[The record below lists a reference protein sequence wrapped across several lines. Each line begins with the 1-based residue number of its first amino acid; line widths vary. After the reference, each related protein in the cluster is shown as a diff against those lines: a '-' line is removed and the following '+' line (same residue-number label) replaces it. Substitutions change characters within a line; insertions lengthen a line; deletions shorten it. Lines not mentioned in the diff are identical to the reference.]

1 MPGSRQQP
9 KKISWE
15 SGMSGRCVAGR
26 CVAGLAGIVAA
37 LNLAGAAARAQSA
50 DQLYAAAKAEK
61 TLVFYSGGPAAPY
74 ERMASDFEQLY
85 PGITVSVTGGFSN
98 VLDRKIDDQLTA
110 KKLDVDMAIF
120 QTVQDFVA
128 WKKAG
133 VLLPFRPDGYDKIDP
148 RFRDEDGAFTT
159 TSVVLLTY
167 AYNTNLVAPADVP
180 KSALDFLKP
189 QFAGKLVTAYPA
201 DDDATLYVF
210 DTIVK
215 KYGWDY
221 MKKYMAQK
229 PNFIQGHLEVLRGVA
244 NGIDVVTFD
253 STSSTTGAL
262 KKSGQPIDFAFPERD
277 AMPTFFTTAGI
288 FKDAPHPNAAK
299 LFLDWYMA
307 REQQSRTGTY
317 SARTDVDPPAGLKPL
332 SAYKI
337 ETGYRQFVSD
347 DEGLNALR
355 KKFESYTGPVV
366 NKGGV
371 R

>member
-1 MPGSRQQP
+1 VGS
-9 KKISWE
+9 
-15 SGMSGRCVAGR
+15 
-26 CVAGLAGIVAA
+26 
-37 LNLAGAAARAQSA
+37 AAAAEDA
-50 DQLYAAAKAEK
+50 DQLYAKAKEEK
-61 TLVFYSGGPAAPY
+61 TLVLYCGGPAAPY
-74 ERMASDFEQLY
+74 ERMAQDFQRRY

-98 VLDRKIDDQLTA
+98 VLDRKIDGQLAA
-110 KKLDVDMAIF
+110 KKLEVDMAFF

-133 VLLPFRPDGYDKIDP
+133 LLLRFKPDGFDRIDP

-167 AYNTNLVAPADVP
+167 AYNTRLVAPDDVP
-180 KSALDFLKP
+180 KSALDFLRA
-189 QFAGKLVTAYPA
+189 QFSGKLVTAYPA

-215 KYGWDY
+215 RYGWDY
-221 MKKYMAQK
+221 MKKYMAQR
-229 PNFIQGHLEVLRGVA
+229 PNFIQGHLEVLRSVA
-244 NGIDVVTFD
+244 AGTNLITFD

-262 KKSGQPIDFAFPERD
+262 KKSGEPIEFAFPVSD
-277 AMPTFFTTAGI
+277 AMPTFFVTAGI
-288 FKDAPHPNAAK
+288 FRDAPHPNAAK

-307 REQQSRTGTY
+307 KEQQSRLGTY
-317 SARTDVDPPAGLKPL
+317 SARTDVEPPAGLKPL

-337 ETGYRQFVSD
+337 EAGYLQFVSAAKRLV
-347 DEGLNALR
+347 ELR
-355 KKFESYTGPVV
+355 KTFEGYTGPVV

>member
-1 MPGSRQQP
+1 MRRKS
-9 KKISWE
+9 IA
-15 SGMSGRCVAGR
+15 VI
-26 CVAGLAGIVAA
+26 AGIIAA
-37 LNLAGAAARAQSA
+37 VGFTGGAARAQRA
-50 DQLYAAAKAEK
+50 DQLYAKARDEK
-61 TLVFYSGGPAAPY
+61 TLVLYSGGPAAPY
-74 ERMASDFEQLY
+74 ERMAKAFAQNY
-85 PGITVSVTGGFSN
+85 PGIAVAVTGGFSN
-98 VLDRKIDDQLTA
+98 LLDRQIDEQLA
-110 KKLDVDMAIF
+110 ANKLQVDMAFF

-133 VLLPFRPDGYDKIDP
+133 VLLPFKPVAYEAIDP
-148 RFRDEDGAFTT
+148 RFRDPDGAFTP

-167 AYNTNLVAPADVP
+167 AYNTKLVSPAEVP

-189 QFAGKLVTAYPA
+189 RFAGKLVTAYPA

-210 DTIVK
+210 DTIVQ

-229 PNFIQGHLEVLRGVA
+229 PNFIQGHLDVLRSVA
-244 NGIDVVTFD
+244 NGINAVTFD

-262 KKSGQPIDFAFPERD
+262 KKAGLPIAFAFPAND
-277 AMPTFFTTAGI
+277 VMPTFFVTAGI
-288 FKDAPHPNAAK
+288 FKEAPHPNAAK

-307 REQQSRTGTY
+307 KEQQSRLGTF
-317 SARTDVDPPAGLKPL
+317 SARSDVDPPVGLQPL

-337 ETGYRQFVSD
+337 VADYQQFVGD
-347 DEGLNALR
+347 QDRLAALR
-355 KKFESYTGPVV
+355 KKFESYSGPVV

>member
-1 MPGSRQQP
+1 
-9 KKISWE
+9 
-15 SGMSGRCVAGR
+15 MSARCV
-26 CVAGLAGIVAA
+26 VGLAGIVAA
-37 LNLAGAAARAQSA
+37 VSLAGAAARAQSA
-50 DQLYAAAKAEK
+50 DQLYAKAKDEK
-61 TLVFYSGGPAAPY
+61 TLVFYSGGPSEPY
-74 ERMASDFEQLY
+74 ERMAKDFEQSY

-98 VLDRKIDDQLTA
+98 VLDRKIDDQLAA
-110 KKLDVDMAIF
+110 KKLVVDMAFF

-133 VLLPFRPDGYDKIDP
+133 VLLPFKPDGYDKIDP
-148 RFRDEDGAFTT
+148 RFRDEDGAFNT

-167 AYNTNLVAPADVP
+167 AYNTKLVAQADVP
-180 KSALDFLKP
+180 KSALDFLKS

-215 KYGWDY
+215 KYGWGY

-229 PNFIQGHLEVLRGVA
+229 PNFIQGHLAVLRNIA
-244 NGIDVVTFD
+244 NGTNTVTFD

-262 KKSGQPIDFAFPERD
+262 KKSGQPIDFAFPARD
-277 AMPTFFTTAGI
+277 AMPTFLITAGI
-288 FKDAPHPNAAK
+288 FKDAPHPNTAK

-307 REQQSRTGTY
+307 KEQQSRVGSY

-337 ETGYRQFVSD
+337 AAGYRQFVSD
-347 DEGLNALR
+347 EERLVALR

>member
-1 MPGSRQQP
+1 MR
-9 KKISWE
+9 KRRVACFA
-15 SGMSGRCVAGR
+15 GM
-26 CVAGLAGIVAA
+26 LAATS
-37 LNLAGAAARAQSA
+37 LAGAVARAQSA
-50 DQLYAAAKAEK
+50 DQLYAKAKDEK
-61 TLVFYSGGPAAPY
+61 ALVFYSGGPAQPY
-74 ERMASDFEQLY
+74 ERMAKDFEQRY
-85 PGITVSVTGGFSN
+85 PGIAVSVTGGFSN
-98 VLDRKIDDQLTA
+98 VLDRSIDDQLAA
-110 KKLDVDMAIF
+110 KKQVVDMAIF

-133 VLLPFRPDGYDKIDP
+133 VLLPFKPDDYDKIDP

-167 AYNTNLVAPADVP
+167 AYNTKLVAPADVP
-180 KSALDFLKP
+180 QSALDFLKP

-210 DTIVK
+210 DTIVE

-229 PNFIQGHLEVLRGVA
+229 PNFIQGHLDVLRSVA
-244 NGIDVVTFD
+244 NGTNVVTFD

-262 KKSGQPIDFAFPERD
+262 RKAGQPIDFAFPARD
-277 AMPTFFTTAGI
+277 VMPTFVITAGI

-307 REQQSRTGTY
+307 KEQQSRIGSY
-317 SARTDVDPPAGLKPL
+317 SARTDVAPPAGLQPL

-337 ETGYRQFVSD
+337 ATGYRQFVSD
-347 DEGLNALR
+347 GKTIAALR
-355 KKFESYTGPVV
+355 KEFESYTGPVV

>member
-1 MPGSRQQP
+1 M
-9 KKISWE
+9 
-15 SGMSGRCVAGR
+15 
-26 CVAGLAGIVAA
+26 GLAGAT
-37 LNLAGAAARAQSA
+37 ARAQSA
-50 DQLYAAAKAEK
+50 DQLYAKAKDEK
-61 TLVFYSGGPAAPY
+61 SLVFYSGGPSEPY
-74 ERMASDFEQLY
+74 ERMAKDFEQRY

-98 VLDRKIDDQLTA
+98 VLDRKIDDQLAA
-110 KKLDVDMAIF
+110 KNLAVDMAFF

-133 VLLPFRPDGYDKIDP
+133 VLLPFKPDGFDKIDP
-148 RFRDEDGAFTT
+148 RFRDKDGAFTT

-167 AYNTNLVAPADVP
+167 AYNTKLVAPADVP

-229 PNFIQGHLEVLRGVA
+229 PDFIQGHLAVLRSIA
-244 NGIDVVTFD
+244 NGTNTVTFD

-262 KKSGQPIDFAFPERD
+262 KKSGQPIDFAFPARD
-277 AMPTFFTTAGI
+277 TMPTFFVTAGI

-299 LFLDWYMA
+299 LFLDWYMEK
-307 REQQSRTGTY
+307 EQQSRVGSY

-337 ETGYRQFVSD
+337 AAGYRQFVSD
-347 DEGLNALR
+347 EKRLVALR

>member
-1 MPGSRQQP
+1 MAVRLMSQR
-9 KKISWE
+9 
-15 SGMSGRCVAGR
+15 GMFRKFVA
-26 CVAGLAGIVAA
+26 ASFGIVAA
-37 LNLAGAAARAQSA
+37 ASLAGPAHAQTA
-50 DQLYAAAKAEK
+50 DQFYAKAKDEK
-61 TLVFYSGGPAAPY
+61 ALVLYSGGPAQPY
-74 ERMASDFEQLY
+74 ERIAKDFEQLY
-85 PGITVSVTGGFSN
+85 PGIAVSVTGGFSN
-98 VLDRKIDDQLTA
+98 VLDRKIDDQLAA
-110 KKLDVDMAIF
+110 KPLTVDMAIF

-128 WKKAG
+128 WKTAG
-133 VLLPFRPDGYDKIDP
+133 VLLAFKPDGYDKIDP

-167 AYNTNLVAPADVP
+167 AYNTKLVAPADVP

-221 MKKYMAQK
+221 MKQYMAQK
-229 PNFIQGHLEVLRGVA
+229 PNFVQGHLDVLRSVA
-244 NGIDVVTFD
+244 GGANLVTFD

-262 KKSGQPIDFAFPERD
+262 KRSGQPIDFAFPASD
-277 AMPTFFTTAGI
+277 VMPTFVVTAGI

-307 REQQSRTGTY
+307 KEQQGRIGTY
-317 SARTDVDPPAGLKPL
+317 SARTDVAPPAGLKPL
-332 SAYKI
+332 SAYRI
-337 ETGYRQFVSD
+337 AAGYRQFVSD
-347 DEGLNALR
+347 EKALVALR
-355 KKFESYTGPVV
+355 TQFERYTGPVV

>member
-1 MPGSRQQP
+1 MSVKYGVGFA
-9 KKISWE
+9 
-15 SGMSGRCVAGR
+15 GMVVAASVAGT
-26 CVAGLAGIVAA
+26 VAH
-37 LNLAGAAARAQSA
+37 AQSA
-50 DQLYAAAKAEK
+50 DQLYAKAKDEK
-61 TLVFYSGGPAAPY
+61 TLVFYSGGPSEPY
-74 ERMASDFEQLY
+74 QRMAKDFEQRY
-85 PGITVSVTGGFSN
+85 PGIAVSVTGGFSN
-98 VLDRKIDDQLTA
+98 VLDRKIDDQMAA
-110 KKLDVDMAIF
+110 KQLAVDMAFF
-120 QTVQDFVA
+120 QTAQDFVA

-133 VLLPFRPDGYDKIDP
+133 VLLPFKPDGYENIDP
-148 RFRDEDGAFTT
+148 RFRDKDGAFTT

-167 AYNTNLVAPADVP
+167 AYNTKLVAPDDVP

-210 DTIVK
+210 DTIVQ

-229 PNFIQGHLEVLRGVA
+229 PNFIQGHLDALRSVA
-244 NGIDVVTFD
+244 SGTNTVTFD
-253 STSSTTGAL
+253 STSSTTGVL
-262 KKSGQPIDFAFPERD
+262 KKSGQPIEFAFPARD
-277 AMPTFFTTAGI
+277 AMPTFFVTAGI

-307 REQQSRTGTY
+307 KAQQSRLGTY
-317 SARTDVDPPAGLKPL
+317 SARTDVDPPNGLKPL
-332 SAYKI
+332 TAYKI
-337 ETGYRQFVSD
+337 AAGYLQFVSD
-347 DEGLNALR
+347 AERLVALR

>member
-1 MPGSRQQP
+1 MR
-9 KKISWE
+9 W
-15 SGMSGRCVAGR
+15 RRVAGF
-26 CVAGLAGIVAA
+26 AGMIAATSLAA
-37 LNLAGAAARAQSA
+37 AAARAQSA
-50 DQLYAAAKAEK
+50 DQLYAKAKQEK
-61 TLVFYSGGPAAPY
+61 ALVFYSGGPAQPY
-74 ERMASDFEQLY
+74 ERMAKDFEQRY
-85 PGITVSVTGGFSN
+85 PGIAVAVTGGFSN
-98 VLDRKIDDQLTA
+98 VLDRKIDGQLAA
-110 KKLDVDMAIF
+110 KKLDVDMAFF

-133 VLLPFRPDGYDKIDP
+133 VLLPFKPDGYDKIDR
-148 RFRDEDGAFTT
+148 RFRDEDGAFTP
-159 TSVVLLTY
+159 TSVVLLSY
-167 AYNTNLVAPADVP
+167 AYNTKLVAPADAP

-215 KYGWDY
+215 KYGWSY

-229 PNFIQGHLEVLRGVA
+229 PNFIQGHLDVLRSVA
-244 NGIDVVTFD
+244 GGANMVTFD

-262 KKSGQPIDFAFPERD
+262 KKSGQPIDFAFPARD
-277 AMPTFFTTAGI
+277 VMPTFFITAGI
-288 FKDAPHPNAAK
+288 FKDGPHPNAAR

-307 REQQSRTGTY
+307 KEQQSRLGTF
-317 SARTDVDPPAGLKPL
+317 SARTDVAPPAGLKPL
-332 SAYKI
+332 SAYRI
-337 ETGYRQFVSD
+337 AAGYRQFV
-347 DEGLNALR
+347 GNAARLAALR

>member
-1 MPGSRQQP
+1 
-9 KKISWE
+9 
-15 SGMSGRCVAGR
+15 MSGKCI
-26 CVAGLAGIVAA
+26 AGLAGLVAA
-37 LNLAGAAARAQSA
+37 MSLAGAAARAQSA
-50 DQLYAAAKAEK
+50 DALYAKAKDEK
-61 TLVFYSGGPAAPY
+61 TLVLYTGGPADPY
-74 ERMASDFEQLY
+74 ERMAKDFTQRY
-85 PGITVSVTGGFSN
+85 PGIDVSVTGGFSN
-98 VLDRKIDDQLTA
+98 VLDRKIDDQLA
-110 KKLDVDMAIF
+110 SKKLEVDMAIF

-128 WKKAG
+128 WRKAG
-133 VLLPFRPDGYDKIDP
+133 ALLPFKPDGYDKIDP
-148 RFRDEDGAFTT
+148 RFREKDGAFTT

-167 AYNTNLVAPADVP
+167 AYNTKLVAPDDVP

-210 DTIVK
+210 DTIVE

-229 PNFIQGHLEVLRGVA
+229 PNFIQGHLGALRSVA
-244 NGIDVVTFD
+244 DGTNVVTFD
-253 STSSTTGAL
+253 STTSTTGAL
-262 KKSGQPIDFAFPERD
+262 KKSGQPIDFAFPTHD
-277 AMPTFFTTAGI
+277 VMPTFFITAGI

-307 REQQSRTGTY
+307 KEQQSRVPSY

-332 SAYKI
+332 SAYRI
-337 ETGYRQFVSD
+337 ATGYKEFVSD
-347 DEGLNALR
+347 EKKLVALR
-355 KKFESYTGPVV
+355 KKFESYTGTVV